1 MNAPGGKRKRI
12 TLDQKAAMIRA
23 VESGTKKG
31 NVARDFGVSTSTL
44 STILSKQESIIDAV
58 ARGVKGSAKRMRAPA
73 FEAVERAVFKW
84 FLDTRA
90 VNLPVSGA
98 LLQRKARDFAC
109 IMGYDNFVASSGWLQ
124 RFKERHD
131 IVGRAVC
138 GESQSVDEAEATK
151 WAKENIVRL
160 LEKYSAEDIFN
171 ADETALFF
179 KMLPHKTLALK
190 GEPCHGG
197 KQSKLRITALL
208 CANMTGS
215 EKLPIF
221 VIGKSASPRCFKG
234 KRQLPVKYVAN
245 RKAWMTREIFS
256 KWLCEWDEKLAKANR
271 KVCLVLD
278 NCTAH
283 HTAAVLQNIELLFL
297 PANCTAKIQPLDQGV
312 IMSLKAGY
320 RKRVIDKLLL
330 NMRMKRDTDVDLY
343 AALEMLQAAWMSVT
357 ATTIANCFRHASF
370 AAAPDASDE
379 PSDEPTVPDGFATSD
394 EVAASWTALR
404 DAGVVPDSE
413 SFCDY
418 VSADSEVVATE
429 QLLDDDIVR
438 AVSDRNE
445 TSDDDSVDEQ
455 ETNVPTASEALD
467 AVDVLRRYF
476 GAHEG
481 GEDGL
486 NIAAAA
492 ERAIVRIRKMHQR
505 PITDFFAAKSA

>member
-1 MNAPGGKRKRI
+1 
-12 TLDQKAAMIRA
+12 
-23 VESGTKKG
+23 
-31 NVARDFGVSTSTL
+31 
-44 STILSKQESIIDAV
+44 
-58 ARGVKGSAKRMRAPA
+58 MRAPA

-90 VNLPVSGA
+90 VNMPVSGA

-131 IVGRAVC
+131 IVGRAVS
-138 GESQSVDEAEATK
+138 GESRSVDEAEATT
-151 WAKENIVRL
+151 WAEENVGRL
-160 LEKYSAEDIFN
+160 LETYSEEDIFN
-171 ADETALFF
+171 ADETGLFF

-197 KQSKLRITALL
+197 KQSKLRITVLL
-208 CANMTGS
+208 CANMDGS
-215 EKLPIF
+215 EKLPVF

-234 KRQLPVKYVAN
+234 KRQLPVKYTAN
-245 RKAWMTREIFS
+245 RKAWMTREIFA
-256 KWLCEWDEKLAKANR
+256 KWLCEWDEKLSKENR

-297 PANCTAKIQPLDQGV
+297 PPNCTARIQPLDQGV

-320 RKRVIDKLLL
+320 RKRVIDRLLF

-343 AALEMLQAAWMSVT
+343 AAIEMLQAAWMSVT

-370 AAAPDASDE
+370 AAAPNGSNEPLDE
-379 PSDEPTVPDGFATSD
+379 PDGFAAS
-394 EVAASWTALR
+394 EVSASWTALR

-418 VSADSEVVATE
+418 VSADAEVVATE
-429 QLLDDDIVR
+429 QLTDDDIVR
-438 AVSDRNE
+438 AVNE
-445 TSDDDSVDEQ
+445 PDESSDDESVDER
-455 ETNVPTASEALD
+455 ENNVPTASEALD

-481 GEDGL
+481 GEDGV

-492 ERAIVRIRKMHQR
+492 ERAIARIRKVHQR

>member
-1 MNAPGGKRKRI
+1 
-12 TLDQKAAMIRA
+12 
-23 VESGTKKG
+23 
-31 NVARDFGVSTSTL
+31 
-44 STILSKQESIIDAV
+44 
-58 ARGVKGSAKRMRAPA
+58 
-73 FEAVERAVFKW
+73 
-84 FLDTRA
+84 
-90 VNLPVSGA
+90 
-98 LLQRKARDFAC
+98 
-109 IMGYDNFVASSGWLQ
+109 
-124 RFKERHD
+124 
-131 IVGRAVC
+131 
-138 GESQSVDEAEATK
+138 
-151 WAKENIVRL
+151 
-160 LEKYSAEDIFN
+160 
-171 ADETALFF
+171 
-179 KMLPHKTLALK
+179 
-190 GEPCHGG
+190 
-197 KQSKLRITALL
+197 
-208 CANMTGS
+208 MTGS

-221 VIGKSASPRCFKG
+221 VIGKSTSPRCFKG
-234 KRQLPVKYVAN
+234 KRQLPVKYTAN
-245 RKAWMTREIFS
+245 RKAWMTREIFA

-283 HTAAVLQNIELLFL
+283 HTAAALKNIELLFL

-320 RKRVIDKLLL
+320 RKRLIDRLLL

-343 AALEMLQAAWMSVT
+343 AALEMLQAAWMNVT

-379 PSDEPTVPDGFATSD
+379 PLLDEPATPDGFATSD

-438 AVSDRNE
+438 AVNDPDE
-445 TSDDDSVDEQ
+445 TSDDDSADERARSDSVPKAS
-455 ETNVPTASEALD
+455 NVPTASEALD
-467 AVDVLRRYF
+467 AVDVLRRYY

-481 GEDGL
+481 GEDGM

-492 ERAIVRIRKMHQR
+492 ERAIVRIRKMQQR
-505 PITDFFAAKSA
+505 PITDFFAATAV

>member
-1 MNAPGGKRKRI
+1 
-12 TLDQKAAMIRA
+12 
-23 VESGTKKG
+23 
-31 NVARDFGVSTSTL
+31 
-44 STILSKQESIIDAV
+44 
-58 ARGVKGSAKRMRAPA
+58 
-73 FEAVERAVFKW
+73 
-84 FLDTRA
+84 
-90 VNLPVSGA
+90 
-98 LLQRKARDFAC
+98 
-109 IMGYDNFVASSGWLQ
+109 
-124 RFKERHD
+124 
-131 IVGRAVC
+131 
-138 GESQSVDEAEATK
+138 
-151 WAKENIVRL
+151 
-160 LEKYSAEDIFN
+160 
-171 ADETALFF
+171 
-179 KMLPHKTLALK
+179 
-190 GEPCHGG
+190 
-197 KQSKLRITALL
+197 
-208 CANMTGS
+208 
-215 EKLPIF
+215 
-221 VIGKSASPRCFKG
+221 
-234 KRQLPVKYVAN
+234 
-245 RKAWMTREIFS
+245 
-256 KWLCEWDEKLAKANR
+256 
-271 KVCLVLD
+271 
-278 NCTAH
+278 
-283 HTAAVLQNIELLFL
+283 
-297 PANCTAKIQPLDQGV
+297 
-312 IMSLKAGY
+312 
-320 RKRVIDKLLL
+320 
-330 NMRMKRDTDVDLY
+330 MRMKRDTDVDLY
-343 AALEMLQAAWMSVT
+343 DALEMLQAAWMSVT